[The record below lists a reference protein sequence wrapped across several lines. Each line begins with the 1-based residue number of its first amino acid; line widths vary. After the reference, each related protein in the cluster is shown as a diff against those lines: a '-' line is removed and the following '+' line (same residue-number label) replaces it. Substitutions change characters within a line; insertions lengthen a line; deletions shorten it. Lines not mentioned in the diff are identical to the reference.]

1 MGVSLFMDDAKVFQ
15 VWNEKKKLI
24 SMTHKEIV
32 DVDFKSM
39 CLYKFL

>member
-1 MGVSLFMDDAKVFQ
+1 MGGFAVYGRCKSVSSVKR
-15 VWNEKKKLI
+15 KKKLI